1 MAKNNEIFLG
11 SGANLTLVPEVD
23 FYFKPQGTSQ
33 SAIQIETTNLG
44 HLDLVNDMYV
54 GCTLDWYDNGTYA
67 SSHIVTS
74 NNIDTFT
81 ISPST
86 SAAVDASA
94 DYFILKGYG
103 APLPA
108 PSVASSSG
116 AISSATIDTAGT
128 QIKAS
133 EAILDSDDINAVSG
147 ISGGSGAEIELTLTA
162 HSSTLTFADS
172 TASNYE
178 VNATGNDGFITINI
192 AGAIDRSVAVQFND
206 DSGSAG
212 ATGADVTYTV
222 DTAAS
227 ESGSQIA
234 EAVKSILETNGEN
247 ITITRALNV
256 LTITNNVG
264 GYVSNTAEDTNGG
277 VTVSSNTAGGAISAV
292 TVNAGG
298 SSYSGTT
305 HNATIT
311 SDGGSNGVVA
321 ITISNI
327 PTALRLCADNWLGLV
342 ETATFPNLEV
352 EMKQMNLALGGTRN
366 YTYQYKGIE
375 TAQGGNIGVMA
386 TQPTWLYYALGKCS
400 TLSFGETPASGTNPA
415 SYHTGSGVDN
425 KVFVEPD
432 GGTSHL
438 ADGPI
443 FYRQIGGKMV
453 PPLLPANAAAT
464 MDQLQSIDDTTDL
477 ITYTF
482 TESNTDTLPSFALE
496 HTLSKLPTS
505 NTYYTDTDNIDE
517 SHNFVRVARGN
528 KVNTLTLTA
537 NENEEVKITMD
548 LSTRAVS
555 TIPATTSY
563 EARGGVATDTSLFNF
578 NTNADSFNQ
587 PYFFS
592 DGAISAYGQNF
603 LKITNFTL
611 TINNNLQDKRFV
623 GIGSKG
629 VKDAIPAQR
638 TYEIALTAM
647 VTDDKLFRELL
658 NSSEESSQALSITFA
673 KEGSSAE
680 TFTLSFS
687 DYFTTANT
695 WTVPEDKGP
704 ITVEATL
711 MPRTLSS
718 CTAATSWIL
727 MG

>member
-11 SGANLTLVPEVD
+11 SGASLTLVPELD
-23 FYFKPQGTSQ
+23 FYFQCQGTSRTD
-33 SAIQIETTNLG
+33 IQIETTNLG
-44 HLDLVNDMYV
+44 HMDLVTDMYV
-54 GCTLDWYDNGTYA
+54 GCTLDFYDNGTYA
-67 SSHIVTS
+67 GSHTITS
-74 NNIDTFT
+74 NTIDTFKIT
-81 ISPST
+81 PQL
-86 SAAVDASA
+86 SAVPVATGGA

-103 APLPA
+103 SPLPA

-116 AISSATIDTAGT
+116 AIGSATINTAGT

-147 ISGGSGAEIELTLTA
+147 ISGGSGAEIGLTLTA
-162 HSSTLTFADS
+162 HTSTLTFADS

-178 VNATGNDGFITINI
+178 VHATGNDGFITINI

-206 DSGSAG
+206 DTGSAG

-277 VTVSSNTAGGAISAV
+277 VTVSSNTAGGVISAV

-311 SDGGSNGVVA
+311 STGGSNGVVTL
-321 ITISNI
+321 TISNI
-327 PTALRLCADNWLGLV
+327 PTALRLCADNWLGIV
-342 ETATFPNLEV
+342 ESATFPNIEV
-352 EMKQMNLALGGTRN
+352 EMKQMNLQLGGTRN

-375 TAQGGNIGVMA
+375 TASGGNIGVMA
-386 TQPTWLYYALGKCS
+386 NHVSWLYYFLGKCS
-400 TLSFGETPASGTNPA
+400 TLSFAETPDASTHPTSEYLGD
-415 SYHTGSGVDN
+415 GSDN
-425 KVFVEPD
+425 KVWAEPD
-432 GGTSHL
+432 GTAHL
-438 ADGPI
+438 ANGPI

-453 PPLLPANAAAT
+453 PPLLPANSKLT
-464 MDQLQSIDDTTDL
+464 VDHVLPINDNTDL

-482 TESNTDTLPSFALE
+482 IESNTDTLPSFALE
-496 HTLSKLPTS
+496 QTLSKLPTS

-528 KVNTLTLTA
+528 KVNTLTLSA
-537 NENEEVKITMD
+537 NENEEVKMTMD
-548 LSTRAVS
+548 LNTRAVTS
-555 TIPATTSY
+555 IPATTAY
-563 EARGGVATDTSLFNF
+563 EARGGVGTNTSLFNY

-592 DGAISAYGQNF
+592 DGTLSIYGQTF
-603 LKITNFTL
+603 LKVTNFTL
-611 TINNNLQDKRFV
+611 TMNNNLQDKRFI

-647 VTDDKLFRELL
+647 VVDD
-658 NSSEESSQALSITFA
+658 
-673 KEGSSAE
+673 
-680 TFTLSFS
+680 
-687 DYFTTANT
+687 NT
-695 WTVPEDKGP
+695 WTIPDDRGP

-718 CTAATSWIL
+718 CTAATHWIL
-727 MG
+727 QG